1 MAKGTVGYTR
11 PVGAPKVRASRG
23 RNPGSGR
30 RAAWLG
36 APRAEAFRPPDVTDP
51 RRAITR
57 LERRNKDTQHNNDMY
72 QIGGGPITVKSHL
85 QGGIP
90 PERLAMAETRYPK
103 GTIPFQKDAK
113 GRILPGRIAMRQ
125 MDADYA
131 KGGWRARGSGN
142 LLPFGKPPEPTLG
155 RGPNGRVRSNP
166 AYREY
171 KNVDKLNP
179 QEQGTKYNNAVS
191 RQFGDTPPSG
201 ITLSNVTESPSAPAR
216 TRYSYRTGKQQTTM
230 VPKPNPSPIN
240 QTL

>member
-1 MAKGTVGYTR
+1 MAKTVGYTR
-11 PVGAPKVRASRG
+11 PVGAPKVRSSRG
-23 RNPGSGR
+23 RNPGSKG

-36 APRAEAFRPPDVTDP
+36 APRAEAFKPADVTDP

-57 LERRNKDTQHNNDMY
+57 LEQRNRDTQHNNDMY

-85 QGGIP
+85 QAGNP

-103 GTIPFQKDAK
+103 GRIPFQKGADGK
-113 GRILPGRIAMRQ
+113 ILPGRIAMRQ

-131 KGGWRARGSGN
+131 KGGWRARGSGH

-155 RGPNGRVRSNP
+155 RGPNGRIRSNP

-171 KNVDKLNP
+171 KNVDRLNP
-179 QEQGTKYNNAVS
+179 QQQGTLYNNAVS
-191 RQFGDTPPSG
+191 RQFGNNPPPG
-201 ITLSNVTESPSAPAR
+201 ITLSNVAESPTAPAR
-216 TRYSYRTGKQQTTM
+216 TRYSYRTGRQQTKLK
-230 VPKPNPSPIN
+230 PKPNPSPID